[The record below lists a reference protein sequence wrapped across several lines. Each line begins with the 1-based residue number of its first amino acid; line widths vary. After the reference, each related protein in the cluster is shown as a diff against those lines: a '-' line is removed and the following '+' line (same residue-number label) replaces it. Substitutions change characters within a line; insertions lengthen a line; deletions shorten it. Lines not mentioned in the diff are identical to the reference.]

1 MRPEN
6 PPASKYTALVRAGQW
21 FQAVPVQLQDQLLAL
36 AAVRRL
42 AHGTRL
48 FARGDAPDGL
58 YCVVEGAVRISTISE
73 TGKEALLAIVEQ
85 PHWFGE
91 IALFDGQPRTHD
103 AWGEGESV
111 LLHVPRQGLAALL
124 DMHPAYWRYFGL
136 LLTHKLRTAFS
147 VLEETALLPAAG
159 RLTRRLVTMAE
170 GYGEWKSNTRRV
182 IHVPQEQLGQMLS
195 LSRQTVNQLLKQ
207 LEAQGVIRLTRGGI
221 EILDIDRLRTLAT

>member
-6 PPASKYTALVRAGQW
+6 SPASKYTALVRAGQW
-21 FQAVPVQLQDQLLAL
+21 FQAVPVQLQEQLLAL
-36 AAVRRL
+36 ATVRRL
-42 AHGTRL
+42 AQGTRL
-48 FARGDAPDGL
+48 L
-58 YCVVEGAVRISTISE
+58 
-73 TGKEALLAIVEQ
+73 
-85 PHWFGE
+85 
-91 IALFDGQPRTHD
+91 PRTHD
-103 AWGEGESV
+103 AWAEGESV
-111 LLHVPRQGLAALL
+111 VLHIPRQGLAALL
-124 DMHPAYWRYFGL
+124 DTHPAYWRHLGL

-207 LEAQGVIRLTRGGI
+207 LEAQGAIRLTRGGI